1 MAASPQKRCTVAY
14 ALPQRQFLWEVE
26 LPQHASIADALAA
39 ARVLAAARGEAGLV
53 PWDAPVGIFGEPR
66 TRQAVPCDG
75 DRVELYRPLPADPR
89 QRRRQQAQREQA
101 QREQARRQRG
111 R

>member
-1 MAASPQKRCTVAY
+1 MGSARKRCTVAF

-26 LPQHASIADALAA
+26 LPEGASIADALAA
-39 ARVLAAARGEAGLV
+39 AQALALERGEAGSV
-53 PWDAPVGIFGEPR
+53 PWDAPVGIFGEARARHDIPR
-66 TRQAVPCDG
+66 DG

-89 QRRRQQAQREQA
+89 QRRREQV
-101 QREQARRQRG
+101 RRQRG